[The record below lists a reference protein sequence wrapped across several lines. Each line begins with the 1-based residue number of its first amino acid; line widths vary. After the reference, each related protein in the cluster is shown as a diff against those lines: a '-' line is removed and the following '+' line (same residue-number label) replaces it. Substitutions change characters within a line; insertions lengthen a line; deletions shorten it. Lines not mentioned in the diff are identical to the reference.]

1 MKKIR
6 ILIFIFLLFV
16 LSSCSSNIEDVAT
29 LIDMPTREENFLTG
43 TWKVSKIEKQKSGS
57 DSNRAYD
64 IGDKLYI
71 SNDIVAIDE
80 DYTLNPNYS
89 AKYVNLKDYLKSR
102 DFSLFKDIKTN
113 DLKVIVLNASEGQ
126 LYSRDFIVFSENEIA
141 FIENSF
147 VYYLSKNSEKVDKK
161 IQDYYISKN
170 KDFRSFEKDDNSKKT
185 DITVLLGTREK
196 VNIDGNPT
204 DQYNYYTYAVRLE
217 PNLGARKYKTSNLFF
232 PNKQEFWKLEL
243 PVNSATGMHDRIT
256 AYPVRLEEEIA
267 NNPETKLKYTYM
279 DYKKNIKLNYL
290 QEDRA
295 SFEYTNPDDEISMTK
310 YAILKLEQLSQLKPL
325 SINEITG
332 TDNVSNFEDT
342 VMKQINKD
350 FGKVGKK
357 DINEIDPTNVGIVRN
372 QGIWQFETSY
382 QIKADNNIKQ
392 KSFPIDMTIEG
403 KKLNE
408 KKRIINWDQ
417 IKNKNPQAIDYFESY
432 NNQYIIIQ
440 DADEI
445 LVYGLKNG
453 VITNTPLISIQT
465 PTSTQIVMCE
475 WAGGEYAN
483 KWENAFKQN
492 ELINEY

>member
-16 LSSCSSNIEDVAT
+16 LSSCSSNVEDIAS
-29 LIDMPTREENFLTG
+29 LIDMPNREENFLTG
-43 TWKVSKIEKQKSGS
+43 TWEVSKVEKQDNGS
-57 DSNRAYD
+57 DSNKSYNV
-64 IGDKLYI
+64 GDKLYI
-71 SNDIVAIDE
+71 SNDMVAIRE
-80 DYTLNPNYS
+80 DYTLNPKYS

-102 DFSLFKDIKTN
+102 DFSLFKDVKTN
-113 DLKVIVLNASEGQ
+113 DLKVVVLNASEGQ
-126 LYSRDFIVFSENEIA
+126 LYSKDFIVFSENDIA
-141 FIENSF
+141 FIQNSF

-170 KDFRSFEKDDNSKKT
+170 KDFRSFEKNDNSKKT

-196 VNIDGNPT
+196 VNIYGNPT

-217 PNLGARKYKTSNLFF
+217 PNLRARKYKTSNLFF

-243 PVNSATGMHDRIT
+243 PVNNATGIHDRIT
-256 AYPVRLEEEIA
+256 AYPVRLEDEIA

-279 DYKKNIKLNYL
+279 DYEKNIKLNYL
-290 QEDRA
+290 QEDRV
-295 SFEYTNPDDEISMTK
+295 SFEYTNPNDKVSMMK
-310 YAILKLEQLSQLKPL
+310 YAILKLEQLSQSKPL
-325 SINEITG
+325 SINEIAG
-332 TDNVSNFEDT
+332 TDNISNFEDT

-350 FGKVGKK
+350 FEKVGKK
-357 DINEIDPTNVGIVRN
+357 DINEIDLTNVGIVRN

-382 QIKADNNIKQ
+382 QIMVDDNIKQ

-453 VITNTPLISIQT
+453 VITNTPVINIQT